1 MSKDTARERIA
12 AALDKVRLHGV
23 GLVLVMFASGLIAA
37 TAFFTTEPE
46 RQLSLAA
53 NATEVWTDKP
63 VKVTLQRKSSSE
75 SQPGLSGNCSPNPRH
90 APRPSSLQMS
100 LIQRQ
105 LSRPCRPATNQRR
118 RGPRRLRP
126 MSSGVRADTLLI
138 AATTTATLP
147 IVRDEVNAPRHTG
160 LP

>member
-12 AALDKVRLHGV
+12 AALDKVLLHGV

-37 TAFFTTEPE
+37 AFFTTEPE

-75 SQPGLSGNCSPNPRH
+75 SQPGLSGNCSPK
-90 APRPSSLQMS
+90 SLD
-100 LIQRQ
+100 
-105 LSRPCRPATNQRR
+105 TR
-118 RGPRRLRP
+118 RGH
-126 MSSGVRADTLLI
+126 
-138 AATTTATLP
+138 
-147 IVRDEVNAPRHTG
+147 RHCRCR
-160 LP
+160 

>member
-23 GLVLVMFASGLIAA
+23 DLVLVMFASGLIAA
-37 TAFFTTEPE
+37 AFFTTEPE

-75 SQPGLSGNCSPNPRH
+75 SQPGLSGNCLPNPRH

-118 RGPRRLRP
+118 RGPRLLRP